1 MLSSVDLPWCR
12 SWSEPKIMAYGYKN
26 VCGSFWWSCLNY
38 LLRVSRSLLYYM
50 DLYVR
55 EQKKNVL
62 FARRSCTSGQTR
74 LVEFAWCT
82 LGLNRYSMAKREG
95 DLLQRKSVLQ
105 QCVGTANSIWINQ
118 FTTNFPSPHWSKR
131 ISEMSRYIKPVP
143 VAPVLACTALPSALE
158 SAVA

>member
-12 SWSEPKIMAYGYKN
+12 RWSEPKIMAYSYKN
-26 VCGSFWWSCLNY
+26 VHESFWWSCVNCQ
-38 LLRVSRSLLYYM
+38 LRVFRSLLYYM
-50 DLYVR
+50 NLYMPEEKR
-55 EQKKNVL
+55 KVL
-62 FARRSCTSGQTR
+62 FARPSCKSGRTR

-82 LGLNRYSMAKREG
+82 LGLNRYSMAEREG

-105 QCVGTANSIWINQ
+105 QWAESANSIWITQ
-118 FTTNFPSPHWSKR
+118 FTTNFPSPHWSKW

-143 VAPVLACTALPSALE
+143 VAPVLPCTALPSALE